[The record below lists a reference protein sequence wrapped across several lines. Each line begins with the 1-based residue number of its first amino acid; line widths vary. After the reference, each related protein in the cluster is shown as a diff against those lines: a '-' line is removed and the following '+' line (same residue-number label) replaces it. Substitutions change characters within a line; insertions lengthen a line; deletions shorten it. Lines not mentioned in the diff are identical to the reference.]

1 MCPNSICVGPKAS
14 VWDYFKAKVYTM
26 WCLNPHLDPEE
37 PTFLGLLIM
46 IFLKETL
53 KKGRSSGLQVALAIK
68 ANAPETHEVETTL
81 NFTPSCDESF
91 CFEVLGW
98 VRVVCLRV
106 WGAKGVYNGV
116 FNMKL
121 T

>member
-1 MCPNSICVGPKAS
+1 MRWPQSIGMGTTLRPK
-14 VWDYFKAKVYTM
+14 FIPC

-98 VRVVCLRV
+98 VRAGMPSGLGGERCI
-106 WGAKGVYNGV
+106 
-116 FNMKL
+116 
-121 T
+121 